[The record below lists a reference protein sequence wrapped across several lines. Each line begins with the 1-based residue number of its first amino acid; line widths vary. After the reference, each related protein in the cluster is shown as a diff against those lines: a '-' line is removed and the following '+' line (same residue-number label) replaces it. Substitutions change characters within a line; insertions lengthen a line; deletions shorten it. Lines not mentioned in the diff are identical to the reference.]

1 MFLALPCKARIRDE
15 RYEQGESM
23 LSRRAFFFLTLILVL
38 ALAVTATLAQT
49 GDPGERVLIRTA
61 KPYDALVA
69 SIQSLGGR
77 VTYQYKYVDAIAAEV
92 PRKVLASLREKIGV
106 GNITKDEII
115 PLPIS
120 VDTLGGR
127 NLTPSNAANEIT
139 ADSFSA
145 LDAVD
150 IQSIATVNPNMW
162 LTNLGVAN
170 VASLHAS
177 GITGA
182 GVIVAVIDSGIRPGF
197 LDDSLIG
204 CEDFAGDGLGCSNSA
219 NISHGTGVALAITE
233 NVVVTFSP
241 ASAFR
246 NAVLAECPSCFL
258 DPPTNTQ
265 IPMIGTA
272 PLSSIYALRTVGPTS
287 PSPLSRTLAAVER
300 LIELRQKFDAG
311 KPGGV
316 NIQVANMSFGLST
329 IFAGRDLFDT
339 TVDALL
345 NAGIVTT
352 IAAANDGPSS
362 LTVSSPGTS
371 RNVITVG
378 AASLPQNERILRRVQ
393 FGPSVGPLWRPFL
406 GVQTAWFSSRGP
418 DANGLSHPDLTA
430 SGFADIGRGSGT
442 VNQIGFSSGTS
453 ISAPSVAGVAALLRQ
468 AFPGATA
475 SQIRNAII
483 ASANSGL
490 LSDGSTVL
498 DQGAGYV
505 NGAGAASLIAS
516 GGASSAFPTL
526 PNSNKSVKVNVEQG
540 SFLRVRNGFITD
552 HFAGLK
558 PAERHEIVYNV
569 TPNTSQVI
577 VVLSNVTPAL
587 SSALQNQ
594 LFGDH
599 VFLAV
604 HSAKTSVLFPA
615 GDYPV
620 LEHTPGGTFVIH
632 DPEPGLMRITVNGS
646 WTNAGTISG
655 DVAILSLTD
664 PVPQFTTQG
673 KISDQELLSF
683 PVNVPAGVSQ
693 ADFRLGWRQDWGNY
707 PTADVDLI
715 LIAPNG
721 SVNFAGA
728 TLNNPEHA
736 VINDPLPGTWFAIV
750 SGFEI
755 QTGTDKFEL
764 RVALDGKVVK

>member
-1 MFLALPCKARIRDE
+1 
-15 RYEQGESM
+15 M
-23 LSRRAFFFLTLILVL
+23 LSRRTFFFLILMLVL
-38 ALAVTATLAQT
+38 AFAATATLAQT
-49 GDPGERVLIRTA
+49 GDPGEKVLIRTA
-61 KPYDALVA
+61 QPYDALVA

-77 VTYQYKYVDAIAAEV
+77 VTYQYKYMDAIAAEV
-92 PRKVLASLREKIGV
+92 PRKVLASLRDKIGV

-115 PLPIS
+115 PLPTN

-127 NLTPSNAANEIT
+127 NLTPSTAVNEIT

-150 IQSIATVNPNMW
+150 IQSIATVNPNGY
-162 LTNLGVAN
+162 LTNLEVAN

-219 NISHGTGVALAITE
+219 NLPHGTGVALEITD
-233 NVVVTFSP
+233 NVVFTFSP

-265 IPMIGTA
+265 IPLIGTA
-272 PLSSIYALRTVGPTS
+272 PLSSIYALRIAGPTS

-311 KPGGV
+311 QPGGV
-316 NIQVANMSFGLST
+316 NIQVANMSFGGST
-329 IFAGRDLFDT
+329 IFAARDLFDT
-339 TVDALL
+339 AVDGLL
-345 NAGIVTT
+345 KAGIVTT
-352 IAAANDGPSS
+352 ISAGNTGPSS
-362 LTVSSPGTS
+362 MTVASAGTS

-378 AASLPQNERILRRVQ
+378 AANLPQNERIMRRVQ
-393 FGPSVGPLWRPFL
+393 FPLVAPLWRPFN
-406 GVQTAWFSSRGP
+406 GVQTAYFSSRGP
-418 DANGLSHPDLTA
+418 DANGLSDPDVTA
-430 SGFADIGRGSGT
+430 SGFADIGRGSGA

-453 ISAPSVAGVAALLRQ
+453 VSAPSVAGVAALLRQ

-475 SQIRNAII
+475 SQIHNAII
-483 ASANSGL
+483 ASANSTL
-490 LSDGSTVL
+490 LSDGSTGL
-498 DQGAGYV
+498 DQGAGFV
-505 NGAGAASLIAS
+505 NGAEAASLIAL
-516 GGASSAFPTL
+516 GRASSTFPTL

-558 PAERHEIVYNV
+558 PAERHEIVYNI

-577 VVLSNVTPAL
+577 VVISNVTLLPP
-587 SSALQNQ
+587 ALQNQ
-594 LFGDH
+594 LFGDGIL
-599 VFLAV
+599 LAV
-604 HSAKTSVLFPA
+604 HSAKTSAFSPN
-615 GDYPV
+615 GDYLV
-620 LEHTPGGTFVIH
+620 FQAARGGTWVIN
-632 DPEPGLMRITVNGS
+632 DPEPGLMRITVNGH
-646 WTNAGTISG
+646 WMNAGTVSG
-655 DVAILSLTD
+655 DVSILSLTD
-664 PVPQFTTQG
+664 AVPEFTAQG
-673 KISDQELLSF
+673 KIADQELLSF
-683 PVNVPAGVSQ
+683 PINVPVGVSQ
-693 ADFRLGWRQDWGNY
+693 ANFRLGWREDWGNY

-736 VINDPLPGTWFAIV
+736 VINNPLPGTWFAIV

-755 QTGTDKFEL
+755 HTGADKFEL

>member
-1 MFLALPCKARIRDE
+1 MRSTNW
-15 RYEQGESM
+15 GEHAQPPN
-23 LSRRAFFFLTLILVL
+23 LLLLTLMLVL
-38 ALAVTATLAQT
+38 ALAVTVTLAQS

-61 KPYDALVA
+61 KPYNTLVA
-69 SIQSLGGR
+69 DIQSRGGR

-92 PRKVLASLREKIGV
+92 PRNVLASMRDKIGV

-115 PLPIS
+115 PLPSS
-120 VDTLGGR
+120 VDTLRGR
-127 NLTPSNAANEIT
+127 NLTPGNAANEIT

-145 LDAVD
+145 LGAAN
-150 IQSIATVNPNMW
+150 IQSIATLNPNGY
-162 LTNLGVAN
+162 LTNLEVAN

-177 GITGA
+177 GISGA
-182 GVIVAVIDSGIRPGF
+182 GVIVAVIDTGIRPGF

-219 NISHGTGVALAITE
+219 NLPHGTGVALAITDS
-233 NVVVTFSP
+233 VVFMFSP

-246 NAVLAECPSCFL
+246 NAVLAECASCFL
-258 DPPTNTQ
+258 NPPANTQ
-265 IPMIGTA
+265 LPLIGTA
-272 PLSSIYALRTVGPTS
+272 PLSSIYALRIAGPTS

-311 KPGGV
+311 EPGGV
-316 NIQVANMSFGLST
+316 NIQVANMSFGLPT
-329 IFAGRDLFDT
+329 IFAGRGLFDT
-339 TVDALL
+339 AVDALV

-352 IAAANDGPSS
+352 VAAANDGPSS

-378 AASLPQNERILRRVQ
+378 AASLPQNERILRRLQ

-406 GVQTAWFSSRGP
+406 GVQTAYFSSRGP
-418 DANGLSHPDLTA
+418 DANGLSDPDVTA
-430 SGFADIGRGSGT
+430 SGFAEIGRGGGT
-442 VNQIGFSSGTS
+442 VNQISISSGTS
-453 ISAPSVAGVAALLRQ
+453 LSAPSVAGVAALLRQ

-483 ASANSGL
+483 ASANAEL

-516 GGASSAFPTL
+516 GGAASAFPTL

-558 PAERHEIVYNV
+558 PAGRHEIVYNI
-569 TPNTSQVI
+569 TPNTRQVL

-587 SSALQNQ
+587 PPAQQNQ
-594 LFGDH
+594 LFGDDLL
-599 VFLAV
+599 LAV
-604 HSAKTSVLFPA
+604 HSAKTSVLFPESP
-615 GDYPV
+615 YPV
-620 LEHTPGGTFVIH
+620 FEFSTSGGTFVIN
-632 DPEPGLMRITVNGS
+632 DPETGLMRITVNGS
-646 WTNAGTISG
+646 WTNAGAISG
-655 DVAILSLTD
+655 DVAIVSLTD

-673 KISDQELLSF
+673 TIADQELLSF

-693 ADFRLGWRQDWGNY
+693 ADLRLTWREDWGNY
-707 PTADVDLI
+707 PAADVDLI
-715 LIAPNG
+715 LIAPDG
-721 SVNFAGA
+721 
-728 TLNNPEHA
+728 TLNFDGASLNMPEH
-736 VINDPLPGTWFAIV
+736 VVVNNPVPGTWFCIV

-755 QTGTDKFEL
+755 HTGTDRFEL
-764 RVALDGKVVK
+764 RVALDGTVVK